1 MSVRT
6 RFRAATCSADCVA
19 GMVLAPHCK
28 TIQCSVQRAG
38 RKLRY
43 CFQRS
48 LCTAG
53 ATCCTMQRHGHLVL
67 QPSLG
72 WQGAPSP
79 LLTSTHSIF
88 TQTSLPPLTAT
99 RSRRWID
106 ATAGEEAVLAE
117 ILERWQ
123 QSQHEGGCGT
133 SGRLT

>member
-1 MSVRT
+1 VSVRT
-6 RFRAATCSADCVA
+6 RFRAATCSADYVA

-43 CFQRS
+43 CFHRS

-53 ATCCTMQRHGHLVL
+53 ATCCTMQWHAHLVL

-79 LLTSTHSIF
+79 PRASTHSNF
-88 TQTSLPPLTAT
+88 TQNSLPLTAT
-99 RSRRWID
+99 RSRRWVD

-123 QSQHEGGCGT
+123 QPQHEGGCGT